1 MKQEGKTW
9 RFSRKKFY
17 EKLDL
22 FLDQGLDEYIKEL
35 STMEKLDSFRRDI
48 LKTLIKARKEH
59 YEITD
64 SKKIKNKCRIDKL
77 KALSNNV
84 KDWVNFST
92 KPEKLEDIAFR
103 VIIFEKFG
111 ISLCCL
117 NYICQYSHLPEDFI
131 DDIIFITSGQFSFN
145 KWDDVHVHAIVNSIE
160 DNDFKTENLLRLFP
174 VYKGNKKL
182 RNRIGWNEIYKYQKL
197 SSEFKKSHINFFK
210 NNKSANNKIS

>member
-35 STMEKLDSFRRDI
+35 IAIEKLDSFRLDI
-48 LKTLIKARKEH
+48 LKASIKARKEH

-84 KDWVNFST
+84 KDWANFST

-131 DDIIFITSGQFSFN
+131 DDIIFITSGQFSFS
-145 KWDDVHVHAIVNSIE
+145 KWDDVHVHAIVKSIE
-160 DNDFKTENLLRLFP
+160 DNDFKNENLLRLFP
-174 VYKGNKKL
+174 AYKGNKKL
-182 RNRIGWNEIYKYQKL
+182 CNRISWNEIYKYQKL

-210 NNKSANNKIS
+210 NNKSTNNKIS

>member
-1 MKQEGKTW
+1 MKQEGKSW

-35 STMEKLDSFRRDI
+35 SAIEKIDSFQRDI
-48 LKTLIKARKEH
+48 LKASIKARKEH

-145 KWDDVHVHAIVNSIE
+145 KWDDVHVHAIVKSIE
-160 DNDFKTENLLRLFP
+160 DNDFKNENLLKLFSGYNGHKLNDRLDW
-174 VYKGNKKL
+174 
-182 RNRIGWNEIYKYQKL
+182 REISIYQKL
-197 SSEFKKSHINFFK
+197 SSEFIESHRNFFPRQ
-210 NNKSANNKIS
+210 

>member
-35 STMEKLDSFRRDI
+35 STMEKLDSFHRDI
-48 LKTLIKARKEH
+48 LKASIKARKEH

-64 SKKIKNKCRIDKL
+64 SKKIKHKCRIDKS

-84 KDWVNFST
+84 KDWANFST

-131 DDIIFITSGQFSFN
+131 DDIIFITSGQFSFS
-145 KWDDVHVHAIVNSIE
+145 KWDDVHVHAIVKSIE
-160 DNDFKTENLLRLFP
+160 DNDFKNENLLRLFP
-174 VYKGNKKL
+174 AYKGNKKL

-210 NNKSANNKIS
+210 NNKSRNNKIS

>member
-131 DDIIFITSGQFSFN
+131 DDIIFITSGQFSFS
-145 KWDDVHVHAIVNSIE
+145 KWDDVHVHAIVKSIE
-160 DNDFKTENLLRLFP
+160 DNDFKNENLLKLFP
-174 VYKGNKKL
+174 AYKGNKKL
-182 RNRIGWNEIYKYQKL
+182 CNRIGWNEIYKYQKL

-210 NNKSANNKIS
+210 NNKSTNNKIS

>member
-35 STMEKLDSFRRDI
+35 IAIEKLDSFRLDI
-48 LKTLIKARKEH
+48 LKASIKARKEH

-84 KDWVNFST
+84 KDWANFST

-131 DDIIFITSGQFSFN
+131 DDIIFITSGQFSFS
-145 KWDDVHVHAIVNSIE
+145 KWDDVHVHAIV
-160 DNDFKTENLLRLFP
+160 K
-174 VYKGNKKL
+174 
-182 RNRIGWNEIYKYQKL
+182 
-197 SSEFKKSHINFFK
+197 
-210 NNKSANNKIS
+210 

>member
-35 STMEKLDSFRRDI
+35 IAIEKLDSFRLDI
-48 LKTLIKARKEH
+48 LKASIKARKEQ

-145 KWDDVHVHAIVNSIE
+145 KWDDVHVHAIVKSIE
-160 DNDFKTENLLRLFP
+160 DNDFKNENLLKLFSGYNGHKLNDRLDW
-174 VYKGNKKL
+174 
-182 RNRIGWNEIYKYQKL
+182 REISRYQKL
-197 SSEFKKSHINFFK
+197 SSEFIESHRNYFP
-210 NNKSANNKIS
+210 

>member
-35 STMEKLDSFRRDI
+35 SEIEDLDSFQRDK
-48 LKTLIKARKEH
+48 LKALIKARKEH

-145 KWDDVHVHAIVNSIE
+145 KWDDVHVHEIVKSIE
-160 DNDFKTENLLRLFP
+160 DNDFKNENLLRLFP
-174 VYKGNKKL
+174 AYKGNKKL

>member
-48 LKTLIKARKEH
+48 LKASIKARKEH

-84 KDWVNFST
+84 KDWVNFSI

-117 NYICQYSHLPEDFI
+117 NYICQYSHLQEDFI

-145 KWDDVHVHAIVNSIE
+145 KWDDVHVHAIVKSIE
-160 DNDFKTENLLRLFP
+160 DNDFKNENLLRLFP
-174 VYKGNKKL
+174 AYKGNKKL
-182 RNRIGWNEIYKYQKL
+182 HDRIGWKEIYKYQKL

-210 NNKSANNKIS
+210 K

>member
-35 STMEKLDSFRRDI
+35 IAIEKLDSFRLDI
-48 LKTLIKARKEH
+48 LKASIKARKEH

-131 DDIIFITSGQFSFN
+131 DDIIFITSGQFSFS
-145 KWDDVHVHAIVNSIE
+145 KWDDVHVHAIVKSIE
-160 DNDFKTENLLRLFP
+160 DNDFKNENLLRLFP
-174 VYKGNKKL
+174 AYKGNKKL

-210 NNKSANNKIS
+210 NNKSRNNKIS

>member
-48 LKTLIKARKEH
+48 LKASIKARKEH

-84 KDWVNFST
+84 KDWVNFSI

-145 KWDDVHVHAIVNSIE
+145 KWDDVHVHAIVKSIE
-160 DNDFKTENLLRLFP
+160 DNDFKNENLLRLFP
-174 VYKGNKKL
+174 AYKGNKKL
-182 RNRIGWNEIYKYQKL
+182 HDRIGWKEIYKYQKL
-197 SSEFKKSHINFFK
+197 SSEFKKSHINFFSK
-210 NNKSANNKIS
+210 NNKIS

>member
-35 STMEKLDSFRRDI
+35 SRMEKLDSFHRDI
-48 LKTLIKARKEH
+48 LKARKEH

-145 KWDDVHVHAIVNSIE
+145 KWDDVHVHAIVKSIE
-160 DNDFKTENLLRLFP
+160 DNDFKNENLLRLFP
-174 VYKGNKKL
+174 AYKGNKKL

-210 NNKSANNKIS
+210 NNKSRNNKIS

>member
-131 DDIIFITSGQFSFN
+131 DDIIFITSGQFSFS
-145 KWDDVHVHAIVNSIE
+145 KWDDVHVHAIVKSIE
-160 DNDFKTENLLRLFP
+160 DNDFKNENLLRLFP
-174 VYKGNKKL
+174 AYKGNKKL
-182 RNRIGWNEIYKYQKL
+182 CNRIGWNEIYKYQKL

-210 NNKSANNKIS
+210 NNKSTNNKIS